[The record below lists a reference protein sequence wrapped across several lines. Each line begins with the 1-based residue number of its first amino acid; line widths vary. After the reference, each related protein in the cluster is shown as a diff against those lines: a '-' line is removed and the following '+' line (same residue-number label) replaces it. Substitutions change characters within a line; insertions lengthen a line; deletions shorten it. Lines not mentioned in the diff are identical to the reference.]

1 MSLAPTALPWQQA
14 QWQQLITNS
23 GSGRLAH
30 ALLLAGPRGVGKG
43 HFARTFAAF
52 MLCESPGSPTVAKP
66 CGQCRSCIQVESGV
80 HPNLLLLSPQD
91 EKREIAIDDVRALI
105 ERLHL
110 TSHYSQAKVAI
121 ITPAD
126 SLNTSSVNA
135 LLKIIEEPPAATH
148 LLLVAE
154 RWRAL
159 PATLRSR
166 CQLLRFAPPAV
177 DEGLAWLKSQ
187 YPQQSVD
194 ALKPLARSPLLALT
208 ALEPEAAE
216 ARAEWGRALEDLV
229 RTPAGS
235 LPSLKLAQGI
245 KRDAAQLG
253 LECWLQT
260 GAAWLKQL
268 LAPVLSSARLPEGL
282 HPVMVSQLL
291 TDVLAGLRGLE
302 RNGNPA
308 LIVESIMIRVSR
320 GARNPS

>member
-1 MSLAPTALPWQQA
+1 MALPWQQA
-14 QWQQLITNS
+14 QWQQLTTNFAH
-23 GSGRLAH
+23 GRLAH

-52 MLCESPGSPTVAKP
+52 MLCEAQGSQVAAKP

-80 HPNLLLLSPQD
+80 HPNLLLLTPQE

-110 TSHYSQAKVAI
+110 TSHYGQVKVAI
-121 ITPAD
+121 ITPAE

-166 CQLLRFAPPAV
+166 CQLLRFAPPAAG
-177 DEGLAWLKSQ
+177 EGLTWLKSH
-187 YPQQSVD
+187 YPQQSHD
-194 ALKPLARSPLLALT
+194 TLQPLARSPMLALT
-208 ALEPEAAE
+208 ALEPEVVE
-216 ARAEWGRALEDLV
+216 ARAEWGRALAELV
-229 RTPAGS
+229 RIQAGS

-245 KRDAAQLG
+245 KREAAQFG

-268 LAPVLSSARLPEGL
+268 LAPAASSARLPEGL
-282 HPVMVSQLL
+282 QAATISQLL
-291 TDVLAGLRGLE
+291 ADVLAGLRGLE

-308 LIVESIMIRVSR
+308 LIVESIMIRTSR
-320 GARNPS
+320 AVRNPS